1 MVNWDQVTK
10 WIAGRGVAERS
21 DQKKLERQYKT
32 VEESLRLV
40 KEVVNEPAL
49 PATSSTATAPPSL
62 YGSPNPNRRKARNE
76 SLISAP
82 RLECIRSIS
91 TPAVPALAEK
101 LPSRSPDIPTF
112 DLSKEEVKRNYSCN
126 GEWKLKDQPAI
137 PLPEMTGFGRY
148 RRAVNASRDWQ
159 LDRAERSL
167 HEMKTFVFD
176 QLGDCPPVGMDAEIW
191 RGFRAQ
197 HSRSSSIASSV
208 SSSSVEETT
217 GTKISRGFCASTT
230 SSAASSFKDLASQHR
245 RDSNLSKTS
254 ITSPSSDGDSKP
266 IRPSNRAPFSRHAS
280 TTSISPLAVISE
292 LQEMAA
298 NPQRKTEKACRFYEN
313 ANNESAVASDE
324 DEEFAWNDMLELG
337 GGASNLSKRLH
348 QRTSSSKSKAN
359 VKPTLTRQ
367 RTISQERPKS
377 RASNSRR
384 PPLDRSKTIK
394 ASNRASN
401 VRFHVPRRTS
411 DHERSN
417 SQEPVDQAHSESHQQ
432 AIRDLQASENG
443 RSNADAPSQ
452 NVRVTDLITEPES
465 GRKEA
470 VSDQNPEHM
479 NQGEPTDRL
488 NPSPGQAKSKSNDL
502 TVSSDTASA
511 ENAMNMMPVPVDSGR
526 RRSGTVCTI
535 VSSASDA
542 VDTKSIPSTSSKT
555 AR

>member
-1 MVNWDQVTK
+1 
-10 WIAGRGVAERS
+10 VAERS

-49 PATSSTATAPPSL
+49 PATSLTATAPPSL
-62 YGSPNPNRRKARNE
+62 HGSPDPNRRKARNE

-101 LPSRSPDIPTF
+101 LPSQSPDIPTF
-112 DLSKEEVKRNYSCN
+112 DLSKDEVKRNYSCN
-126 GEWKLKDQPAI
+126 GEWKLKDQPTI

-176 QLGDCPPVGMDAEIW
+176 QLGDCPPAGMDADIW

-208 SSSSVEETT
+208 SSSSVEEIT

-266 IRPSNRAPFSRHAS
+266 IRPSSRAPFSRHAS

-298 NPQRKTEKACRFYEN
+298 NPERKTEKACRFYEN

-337 GGASNLSKRLH
+337 GGASNISKRLH
-348 QRTSSSKSKAN
+348 QRTSEAEVKGVQFSKTS
-359 VKPTLTRQ
+359 
-367 RTISQERPKS
+367 I
-377 RASNSRR
+377 
-384 PPLDRSKTIK
+384 DRSKTIK

-417 SQEPVDQAHSESHQQ
+417 SQEPVDQAHSGSHQK
-432 AIRDLQASENG
+432 AIRDLQASENE
-443 RSNADAPSQ
+443 RSNADGPSQ

-470 VSDQNPEHM
+470 VSDQDPEHIS
-479 NQGEPTDRL
+479 QGEPTDRL
-488 NPSPGQAKSKSNDL
+488 SPSPGQVESASNDF

-511 ENAMNMMPVPVDSGR
+511 ENAMNTMPVPVDYGR

-535 VSSASDA
+535 VTSISDA
-542 VDTKSIPSTSSKT
+542 VDTKSIPTTSSKT